1 MGTAAQSAQVF
12 LDRREATRIPV
23 DHNALGLTS
32 SRTKALDCH
41 VLDLSVTGAR
51 LKIEDVNIVPQQ
63 FKLFIPEAGWLYS
76 CEVVRRSGGEV
87 GVRFTSRE
95 PFTPFSFDP

>member
-1 MGTAAQSAQVF
+1 MGTPAQTAQVF
-12 LDRREATRIPV
+12 LDRREAARIPV
-23 DHNALGLTS
+23 DHNALGLS
-32 SRTKALDCH
+32 SSQTKALDCN

-51 LKIEDVNIVPQQ
+51 VKIQDVDIIPQK